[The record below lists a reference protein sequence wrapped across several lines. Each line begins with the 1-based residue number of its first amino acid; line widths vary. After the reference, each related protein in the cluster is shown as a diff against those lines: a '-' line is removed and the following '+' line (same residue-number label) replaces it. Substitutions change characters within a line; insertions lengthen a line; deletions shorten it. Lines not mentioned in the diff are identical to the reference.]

1 MASLTFYPAR
11 LSGAAAVPPSKSEA
25 HRALVLAALG
35 EGACRLHG
43 LPDPLCDDLKATVR
57 GVRALGA
64 CVERESENV
73 LLVTPGQAP
82 QTARVDV
89 GACGTTLRMLI
100 PAFLSRG
107 CKVRMLMDAPL
118 ARRPLETLMDFASRG
133 LTIRRGE
140 TDGRAWVE
148 AEGLLTE
155 GEYEAD
161 GTISSQLVSGLLMAL
176 PGESRVK
183 VRGPIASRPYLELT
197 CWQMRRFGREV
208 AQVREGVFD
217 LAPRKGASPED
228 LHIGGDWSQAAALLC
243 ASALGSGVWVTGLDA
258 QTVQGDAKITSLL
271 TQMGLL
277 LYHLREGLYVVNP
290 SHAALWPMECNMMET
305 PDIAPLTALLCTRA
319 LGVSRL
325 SGLSALQSKE
335 CDRLAATCE
344 LLCALGAEIRAEKDG
359 LTIRGGAPLRGGV
372 TVDSHGDHRMVIL
385 VSIAALGCEQPVTVT
400 GVEALDKSWP
410 EYLSLY
416 RALGGRAE

>member
-11 LSGAAAVPPSKSEA
+11 LNGAAAVPPSKSEA
-25 HRALVLAALG
+25 HRALILAALG
-35 EGACRLHG
+35 EGSCRLHG
-43 LPDPLCDDLKATVR
+43 LPDPLCDDIKATVR

-64 CVERESENV
+64 RVERENDDV

-118 ARRPLETLMDFASRG
+118 AKRPLETLLSWENCG
-133 LTIRRGE
+133 LTLRRGE

-148 AEGLLTE
+148 ADGLLAE
-155 GEYEAD
+155 GEYQAD
-161 GTISSQLVSGLLMAL
+161 GTISSQLISGLLMAL

-208 AQVREGVFD
+208 AQVQEGVFD

-228 LHIGGDWSQAAALLC
+228 IYIGGDWSQAAALLC
-243 ASALGSGVWVTGLDA
+243 ASAMGSGVWVTGLDA
-258 QTVQGDAKITSLL
+258 QTVQGDAKVTSLL
-271 TQMGLL
+271 TQMGLV

-290 SHAALWPMECNMMET
+290 SHAALWPMDCDMSQT

-335 CDRLAATCE
+335 CDRLATTCE
-344 LLCALGAEIRAEKDG
+344 LLCALGAEMRAEKNA
-359 LTIRGGAPLRGGV
+359 LTIRGSGPLRGGV
-372 TVDSHGDHRMVIL
+372 TVDAHDDHRMVIL
-385 VSIAALGCEQPVTVT
+385 LSIAALNCEEPVTVT

-410 EYLSLY
+410 DYLSLY